1 MEISQLMSGFDVNFV
16 LLSAD
21 LHTLDSTSGKQPGNQ
36 NWLSIMNAYVYVKQF
51 NHFTIKWIDICLL
64 QINHWQVIYVHRP
77 YWELDDLL

>member
-1 MEISQLMSGFDVNFV
+1 MHCSLLDLYNDLTIYEFWSTFMEISQLMSGFDVNFV

-51 NHFTIKWIDICLL
+51 NHFTIK
-64 QINHWQVIYVHRP
+64 
-77 YWELDDLL
+77 